1 MKKRARQQ
9 RAQTTF
15 TIRTARGN
23 QQYHCARKPQ
33 EVSEFRESLERKYH
47 TNSHEWSL

>member
-1 MKKRARQQ
+1 MKKRAPKQ

-33 EVSEFRESLERKYH
+33 EIAEFRKSLEREYH
-47 TNSHEWSL
+47 TISHA